1 MKTVGQILQKNR
13 IDKGI
18 SLEQVASQTK
28 IRQDI
33 LLALENDDFQKISSL
48 ASIKGLLKSYADFL
62 NLSSEQI
69 LAVFRRDF
77 GRREKKKVIPV
88 GLLKPISQRS
98 FDWSP
103 KKTLIASI
111 IFFFLVLVVWLVS
124 QYLSLVRPPFLKV
137 DYPPEGAQVQEEL
150 IEISGQADKD
160 ALVTINMET
169 VLLSSQGDFH
179 QQISLFPGENNLVI
193 EAVSKNGQKNKIER
207 IVFFQAKE

>member
-111 IFFFLVLVVWLVS
+111 VFFFLVLVVWLVS

-137 DYPPEGAQVQEEL
+137 DYPPEGVQVQEEV
-150 IEISGQADKD
+150 IEVSGQADKD

-169 VLLSSQGDFH
+169 VLLSSQGEFH
-179 QQISLFPGENNLVI
+179 QQISLFPGENNLVV

>member
-1 MKTVGQILQKNR
+1 MNTVGQILQKNR

-33 LLALENDDFQKISSL
+33 LLALENDEFQKISSL
-48 ASIKGLLKSYADFL
+48 ASIKGLLKSYANFL
-62 NLSSEQI
+62 NLPSEHI

-77 GRREKKKVIPV
+77 GRREKKKIIPI
-88 GLLKPISQRS
+88 GLLKPISQKS

-103 KKTLIASI
+103 KKTLVVSI
-111 IFFFLVLVVWLVS
+111 IFFFLVLVVWLIF

-137 DYPPEGAQVQEEL
+137 DSPTEGAKVQEE
-150 IEISGQADKD
+150 IVEVSGRADKD
-160 ALVTINMET
+160 ALVNVNMET
-169 VLLSSQGDFH
+169 VLLSAQGEFH
-179 QQISLFPGENNLVI
+179 YQLTLFPGENNLVI

-207 IVFFQAKE
+207 NVFFQAKE